1 MDWVTLFIAYGIL
14 FLGELGDKTQ
24 LIVFNLTLEYDKSYK
39 VGVGAT
45 LGFALI
51 VTLGVFIG
59 MFISQIVD
67 LAIITLLSGILFTII
82 GLLGVPKIKKLYQER
97 QEKKVN
103 NKITNN
109 DSTKNESNQEITSK
123 LSKLFKLKNNAYL
136 AGLFFIFIMELGDK
150 TQILTITLTSSSS
163 APLEVW
169 IGSFLALI
177 TLAWM
182 GVFLGAL
189 IAKKVPKLY
198 LAVISTTIF
207 VSIGSITI
215 ITYFV

>member
-1 MDWVTLFIAYGIL
+1 MDWVTLFIVYGIL

-24 LIVFNLTLEYDKSYK
+24 LIVFNLTLEHEKSYK

-67 LAIITLLSGILFTII
+67 LSIITLFSGILFTVI
-82 GLLGVPKIKKLYQER
+82 GLFGVPKIKKLYQER

-103 NKITNN
+103 NKIINN
-109 DSTKNESNQEITSK
+109 GSAKNESNEEITSK
-123 LSKLFKLKNNAYL
+123 LSKLSKLKSNAYL
-136 AGLFFIFIMELGDK
+136 AGLLFIFIMELGDK

-169 IGSFLALI
+169 IGSFFALI

-182 GVFLGAL
+182 GVFLGAI

-198 LAVISTTIF
+198 LAILSTTIF

-215 ITYFV
+215 ISYLV

>member
-1 MDWVTLFIAYGIL
+1 MDLVTLFIAYGIL

-24 LIVFNLTLEYDKSYK
+24 LIVFNLTLEHEKSYK

-45 LGFALI
+45 MGFALI

-67 LAIITLLSGILFTII
+67 LSIITLFSGILFTVI
-82 GLLGVPKIKKLYQER
+82 GLFGVPKIKKLYQER

-103 NKITNN
+103 NKIINN
-109 DSTKNESNQEITSK
+109 GSAKNESNEEITSK
-123 LSKLFKLKNNAYL
+123 LSKLKSNAYL
-136 AGLFFIFIMELGDK
+136 AGLLFIFIMELGDK

-169 IGSFLALI
+169 IGSFFALI

-182 GVFLGAL
+182 GVFLGAI

-198 LAVISTTIF
+198 LAILSTTIF

-215 ITYFV
+215 ITYLV

>member
-1 MDWVTLFIAYGIL
+1 M
-14 FLGELGDKTQ
+14 
-24 LIVFNLTLEYDKSYK
+24 
-39 VGVGAT
+39 
-45 LGFALI
+45 
-51 VTLGVFIG
+51 
-59 MFISQIVD
+59 
-67 LAIITLLSGILFTII
+67 
-82 GLLGVPKIKKLYQER
+82 
-97 QEKKVN
+97 N

>member
-24 LIVFNLTLEYDKSYK
+24 LIVFNLTLEHEKSYK

-51 VTLGVFIG
+51 VTLGVIIG
-59 MFISQIVD
+59 MFISQVVD
-67 LAIITLLSGILFTII
+67 LSIITLLSGILFTVI
-82 GLLGVPKIKKLYQER
+82 GLLGLPKIKKLYQER

-103 NKITNN
+103 NKITN
-109 DSTKNESNQEITSK
+109 DGSTKNESNQEITSK
-123 LSKLFKLKNNAYL
+123 LSKLKSNAYL
-136 AGLFFIFIMELGDK
+136 AGLLFIFIMELGDK

-163 APLEVW
+163 SPLEVW

-182 GVFLGAL
+182 GVFLGAI

-198 LAVISTTIF
+198 LAIISTIIF
-207 VSIGSITI
+207 IGIGLITT